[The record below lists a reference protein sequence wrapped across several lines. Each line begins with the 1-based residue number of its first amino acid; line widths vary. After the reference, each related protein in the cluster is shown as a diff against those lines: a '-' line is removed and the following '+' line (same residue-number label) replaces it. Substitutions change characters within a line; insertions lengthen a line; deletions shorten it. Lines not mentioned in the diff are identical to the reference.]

1 MSFLEKIVAIAIFSL
16 LFVNAAFSQTTDTS
30 GAPGLATSFKIRCP
44 ALMPSINPLW
54 VIYSRKKI
62 IFKLDSMPKGIVPKI
77 IKSINVL
84 ISDGAIKEYG
94 SLATNGVIVIHIDD
108 EKFPNAFKF
117 INVKL
122 IGIDITKLEIDF

>member
-1 MSFLEKIVAIAIFSL
+1 MKTLIVIICSFWFCTNAFAQNASSPGSDALIRIRCVATIPNEKPLWIIYSNNKIV
-16 LFVNAAFSQTTDTS
+16 
-30 GAPGLATSFKIRCP
+30 FK
-44 ALMPSINPLW
+44 S
-54 VIYSRKKI
+54 
-62 IFKLDSMPKGIVPKI
+62 DSMPKGIIPKI

-84 ISDGAIKEYG
+84 KSDGAIKEYG

-122 IGIDITKLEIDF
+122 IGRDSTKLEKDF